1 VILNSYQGEQLD
13 KVHIAFGCDDN
24 YVKHLSVALF
34 SLLKH
39 ADPHREIEIYVMVV
53 SLTEKNKAGL
63 QAIATKYK
71 RSVKFITLDVS
82 VFNGVY
88 LSGHITSPL
97 TYARVIIPNI
107 FDVVKVLYLDCDLL
121 IKCDIAQLW
130 DIDISDWPLMAV
142 REPMMDRSRNR
153 ALGMSEDSPYFNSG
167 MMLINCH
174 KWREEK
180 ISEKVLEFARNEHE
194 RIFYWDQDALNAV
207 MSDKWKLLPPQWNQ
221 IATMYDFDSFLQTD
235 YSESEFEAC
244 RNYPC
249 IIHFTWIKPDSYI
262 CKHPSRGEYGDYLL
276 QTPWASALH
285 KDKQKILYQEWRERI
300 RQQRRKIKAKL
311 IHLFKRS

>member
-1 VILNSYQGEQLD
+1 MDTI
-13 KVHIAFGCDDN
+13 HIAFGCDDN
-24 YVKHLSVALF
+24 YVKHLSVVLLSLF
-34 SLLKH
+34 ER
-39 ADPHREIEIYVMVV
+39 ADPHREIETYVIIV
-53 SLTEKNKAGL
+53 SMSEKNKVGL
-63 QAIATKYK
+63 KAIASKYG
-71 RSVKFITLDVS
+71 RSISFIVLDVS
-82 VFNGVY
+82 LFKGVY
-88 LSGHITSPL
+88 LSKHITSPL
-97 TYARVIIPNI
+97 AYARVIIPDI
-107 FDVVKVLYLDCDLL
+107 FDVAKVLYLDCDLL

-153 ALGMSEDSPYFNSG
+153 ALGMPEDSPYFNSG
-167 MMLINCH
+167 MMLINCT

-194 RIFYWDQDALNAV
+194 RMLFHDQDALNV
-207 MSDKWKLLPPQWNQ
+207 ILQNKWKILHPKWNQ
-221 IATMYDFDSFLQTD
+221 IANIYDFDSFVQTD
-235 YSESEFEAC
+235 YSESEFDAC
-244 RNYPC
+244 RYHPC

-276 QTPWASALH
+276 QTPWARALH

-300 RQQRRKIKAKL
+300 RQKRRKIKAKL